1 MAGNPREDTPGRKSE
16 SAISTFLS
24 SFIDRTK
31 SPAAEQV
38 FHIFTGHFFLIYF
51 RWVTV
56 NDVLAY
62 EEPCF
67 FCATCFKGL
76 HYSHSGEKICDFQAY
91 PVVGDFDWWFNVRT
105 CSKWKSTQRKGTR
118 STIGKANSKMYILT
132 CDPWPTKSKTHEPF
146 LLMANILSE
155 AFLCEGIKPR
165 KEQQYVAKVIRF
177 RNRDSQRYSKSFRLK
192 FLLWWFHFSKTIG
205 ASEVRFLWGIYTF
218 HYSMRMTIVWD
229 RFRMY
234 NSRC

>member
-1 MAGNPREDTPGRKSE
+1 MEDVIFEDLKVKLGYPYLYCHQGNCEHVIMFTDLRLMNVDDNPNLNEYPV
-16 SAISTFLS
+16 
-24 SFIDRTK
+24 
-31 SPAAEQV
+31 QV
-38 FHIFTGHFFLIYF
+38 FKHRGKRIRCRVCDVYTAK
-51 RWVTV
+51 WVTV

-165 KEQQYVAKVIRF
+165 KEQQYVTKVIRF
-177 RNRDSQRYSKSFRLK
+177 RNRDS
-192 FLLWWFHFSKTIG
+192 
-205 ASEVRFLWGIYTF
+205 
-218 HYSMRMTIVWD
+218 
-229 RFRMY
+229 
-234 NSRC
+234 

>member
-1 MAGNPREDTPGRKSE
+1 MRCWTSHGRKPPGGYPRQEIRVCYKYLPILLHRSHE
-16 SAISTFLS
+16 IASRRA
-24 SFIDRTK
+24 SFPYIYGK
-31 SPAAEQV
+31 
-38 FHIFTGHFFLIYF
+38 FFLIYF

-105 CSKWKSTQRKGTR
+105 CSKWKSTQRKGTQ

-132 CDPWPTKSKTHEPF
+132 CDPWPTKSKTHELF

-165 KEQQYVAKVIRF
+165 KEQQYVTKVIRF

-192 FLLWWFHFSKTIG
+192 FLL
-205 ASEVRFLWGIYTF
+205 
-218 HYSMRMTIVWD
+218 
-229 RFRMY
+229 
-234 NSRC
+234 

>member
-1 MAGNPREDTPGRKSE
+1 MAGNPREDTPGWKSE

-24 SFIDRTK
+24 SSIDRSK

-91 PVVGDFDWWFNVRT
+91 PVVGDFDW
-105 CSKWKSTQRKGTR
+105 
-118 STIGKANSKMYILT
+118 
-132 CDPWPTKSKTHEPF
+132 
-146 LLMANILSE
+146 
-155 AFLCEGIKPR
+155 
-165 KEQQYVAKVIRF
+165 
-177 RNRDSQRYSKSFRLK
+177 
-192 FLLWWFHFSKTIG
+192 
-205 ASEVRFLWGIYTF
+205 
-218 HYSMRMTIVWD
+218 
-229 RFRMY
+229 
-234 NSRC
+234 

>member
-1 MAGNPREDTPGRKSE
+1 MAGNPREDTHGRKSE

-146 LLMANILSE
+146 LLMVNILSE

-165 KEQQYVAKVIRF
+165 KEQQYVTKVIRF

-192 FLLWWFHFSKTIG
+192 FLL
-205 ASEVRFLWGIYTF
+205 
-218 HYSMRMTIVWD
+218 
-229 RFRMY
+229 
-234 NSRC
+234 

>member
-1 MAGNPREDTPGRKSE
+1 MRCWTSHGRKPPGGYPRQEIRVCYKYLPILLHRSHE
-16 SAISTFLS
+16 IASRRA
-24 SFIDRTK
+24 SFPYIYGK
-31 SPAAEQV
+31 
-38 FHIFTGHFFLIYF
+38 FFLIYF

-165 KEQQYVAKVIRF
+165 KEQQYVMKVIRF
-177 RNRDSQRYSKSFRLK
+177 RNKDSQRYSKSFRLK
-192 FLLWWFHFSKTIG
+192 FLL
-205 ASEVRFLWGIYTF
+205 
-218 HYSMRMTIVWD
+218 
-229 RFRMY
+229 
-234 NSRC
+234 